1 MVSIVQW
8 IGQRSSKPLIVV
20 QILLDTIFFHFSIYI
35 YIYYF
40 FVFLGLK
47 TEALRIAIEWSKPNK
62 IYCKKLL
69 MNRLVCSLDS
79 NTTPGS
85 AVAFTMLD
93 AINFKAMEKSSI
105 ASVRK
110 HNAFPCNL
118 QWTTVLD

>member
-1 MVSIVQW
+1 
-8 IGQRSSKPLIVV
+8 
-20 QILLDTIFFHFSIYI
+20 LDTIFFHFSIYI
-35 YIYYF
+35 YIYIYYF
-40 FVFLGLK
+40 LVIISIFLGLK
-47 TEALRIAIEWSKPNK
+47 TEAPRIGIEWSKPNK

-79 NTTPGS
+79 KMTPGS

-105 ASVRK
+105 ASIRK

-118 QWTTVLD
+118 QWTTVLDWKLYLHGMHWH